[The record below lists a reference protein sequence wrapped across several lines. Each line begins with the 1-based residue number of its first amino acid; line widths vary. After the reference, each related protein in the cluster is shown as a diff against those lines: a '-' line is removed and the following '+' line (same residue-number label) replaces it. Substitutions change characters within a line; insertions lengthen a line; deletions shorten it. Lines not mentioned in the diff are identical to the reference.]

1 MKSRKGWYLARG
13 AELAPLG
20 VVDVE
25 TLAPPAQQVQ
35 HQQGA
40 VRGQRQRGRVPDQH
54 VAQQVDL
61 SLWLFF
67 FSTVKQKMVPSA
79 RRYCCRCCCC
89 WGTDVGIGGDP
100 ISDAARQQQPIP
112 RTGRVHVVLHV
123 LVGDEQHADLQFH
136 ELLEE
141 RVLRRLQRDE
151 FRVVQ
156 FQLAVLLLLAWKRK
170 YGRSPPSSAK
180 QSP

>member
-61 SLWLFF
+61 SLWFF
-67 FSTVKQKMVPSA
+67 F
-79 RRYCCRCCCC
+79 
-89 WGTDVGIGGDP
+89 
-100 ISDAARQQQPIP
+100 
-112 RTGRVHVVLHV
+112 
-123 LVGDEQHADLQFH
+123 F
-136 ELLEE
+136 
-141 RVLRRLQRDE
+141 QR
-151 FRVVQ
+151 
-156 FQLAVLLLLAWKRK
+156 
-170 YGRSPPSSAK
+170 
-180 QSP
+180 